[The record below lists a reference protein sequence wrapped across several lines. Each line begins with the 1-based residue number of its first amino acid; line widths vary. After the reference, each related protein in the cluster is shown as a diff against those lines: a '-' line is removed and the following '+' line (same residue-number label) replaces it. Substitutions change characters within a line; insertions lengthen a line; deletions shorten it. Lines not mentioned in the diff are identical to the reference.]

1 MLPATDK
8 NLRSFGYL
16 MAGAVLVSGV
26 LYLLRGSPAYR
37 PYVLPALILLG
48 AFFALFAHKAPRR
61 LAPVYRAWMTMA
73 HVLGVVM
80 TNVLMTVFYFTI
92 LAPFTLIR
100 VKDPLRKKLGGA
112 TYWEPHKNAEP
123 SIERFRRAF

>member
-16 MAGAVLVSGV
+16 MAGALLVSSI
-26 LYLLRGSPAYR
+26 LYFLRGNPAYR
-37 PYVLPALILLG
+37 PYVLPALMLLG
-48 AFFALFAHKAPRR
+48 AFFALFALKAPRR
-61 LAPVYRAWMTMA
+61 LAPVYKAWMTMA
-73 HVLGVVM
+73 HYMGTVM
-80 TNVLMTVFYFTI
+80 TNVVLTIFYFTI
-92 LAPFTLIR
+92 LMPFTLIR
-100 VKDPLRKKLGGA
+100 FKDPLRKKLGGA